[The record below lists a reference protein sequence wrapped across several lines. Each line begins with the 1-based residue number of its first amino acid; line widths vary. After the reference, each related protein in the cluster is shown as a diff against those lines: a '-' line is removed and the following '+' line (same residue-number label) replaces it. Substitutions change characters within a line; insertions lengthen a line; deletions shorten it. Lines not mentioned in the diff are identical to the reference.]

1 MTAQDGD
8 ASGPRYQLSH
18 EAPTIPADLP
28 SPIDYTPAQ
37 REFRAEVRDWLA
49 ANAPDEMRGVQVPR
63 APAPELEARLKRWAD
78 TLTEARYMCVAWP
91 EEYGGRGLTGVE
103 VSIMNEEFGR
113 ADVPRLTRGM
123 GESLVGPAVIGHA
136 TEEQKRRIL
145 PPIISGE
152 HDYCQGFSEPEAGS
166 DLASLRTT
174 GVVDGDELV
183 INGQKVW
190 TSGFWKA
197 NMIFLLCRTNPAAPK
212 HKGISYVL
220 ASVEDNGVE
229 FRPITRMTGKALFS
243 ETFFTDT
250 RAPLDNVIGGLDN
263 GWRVAMTTLGSER
276 GGSATTQHVAF
287 LRQFWQL
294 VDEVRKRGLIDDVRV
309 REQLAWAYSQVETI
323 RFTGLGLVA
332 DLAEGGT
339 GRGVGN
345 GSTSKIRWSEY
356 QRRMTEIAMDLLGP
370 DALVVGEDYELG
382 HWQEEFLVTRS
393 HTIWGGTAE
402 VQRNIV
408 AERVLGLPKDP
419 TPGGAR

>member
-1 MTAQDGD
+1 MST
-8 ASGPRYQLSH
+8 
-18 EAPTIPADLP
+18 
-28 SPIDYTPAQ
+28 PIDYTPGQLA
-37 REFRAEVRDWLA
+37 FRAEVRTWLT
-49 ANAPDEMRGVQVPR
+49 ANAPAEIRGVRVPR
-63 APAPELEARLKRWAD
+63 GPSDLDGLLAGWAK
-78 TLTEARYMCVAWP
+78 TLTEAGYMCVAWP
-91 EEYGGRGLTGVE
+91 REYGGRGLSGVE
-103 VSIMNEEFGR
+103 VSIMNEEFGL

-123 GESLVGPAVIGHA
+123 GESLVGPAIIAHG
-136 TEEQKRRIL
+136 TDEQRRRFL
-145 PPIISGE
+145 PPIISGD

-174 GVVDGDELV
+174 GVVDGGELV
-183 INGQKVW
+183 LTGQKVW

-197 NMIFLLCRTNPAAPK
+197 NMIFVLCRTNQEAPK

-220 ASVEDNGVE
+220 VPTERDGGPNGIE
-229 FRPITRMTGKALFS
+229 FRPITRITGKALFA
-243 ETFFTDT
+243 ETFLTGA

-294 VDEVRKRGLIDDVRV
+294 VDAVRERGLIDDVRV
-309 REQLAWAYSQVETI
+309 REQLAWAYAQVETI
-323 RFTGLGLVA
+323 RFAGLQLVA
-332 DLAEGGT
+332 DLAGGGT
-339 GRGVGN
+339 GRGLGN

-356 QRRMTEIAMDLLGP
+356 QRRLTEIAMDLLGP
-370 DALVVGEDYELG
+370 DALVVGEDYELS

-419 TPGGAR
+419 APGGAR

>member
-1 MTAQDGD
+1 MSTD
-8 ASGPRYQLSH
+8 A
-18 EAPTIPADLP
+18 

-37 REFRAEVRDWLA
+37 QEFRAEVREWLA
-49 ANAPDEMRGVQVPR
+49 ASAPNEIRGVQVPR
-63 APAPELEARLKRWAD
+63 APVPELEARLKRWAD
-78 TLTEARYMCVAWP
+78 TLTEAGYMCVAWP
-91 EEYGGRGLTGVE
+91 AEYGGRGLTGVE

-123 GESLVGPAVIGHA
+123 GESLVGPAVIAHA
-136 TEEQKRRIL
+136 TEEQKRRVL

-197 NMIFLLCRTNPAAPK
+197 NMIFLLCRTNPDVPK

-294 VDEVRKRGLIDDVRV
+294 VDEVRKRGLIDDVRI

-332 DLAEGGT
+332 DLASGGT
-339 GRGVGN
+339 GRGAGN

-419 TPGGAR
+419 APGGAR

>member
-1 MTAQDGD
+1 MTT
-8 ASGPRYQLSH
+8 PRATTRQ
-18 EAPTIPADLP
+18 TP

-37 REFRAEVRDWLA
+37 QEFRAEVRDWLA
-49 ANAPDEMRGVQVPR
+49 ATAPDEIRGVRVPR
-63 APAPELEARLKRWAD
+63 DPAPEVETRLRRWAD
-78 TLTEARYMCVAWP
+78 TLTEAGYMCVAWP
-91 EEYGGRGLTGVE
+91 AEYGGRGLSGVE
-103 VSIMNEEFGR
+103 VAIMNEEFGR

-123 GESLVGPAVIGHA
+123 GESLVGPAVIAHA
-136 TEEQKRRIL
+136 TEEQKRRVL

-197 NMIFLLCRTNPAAPK
+197 NMVFALVRTNPDAPK

-220 ASVEDNGVE
+220 VPVERDGGPNGIE

-243 ETFFTDT
+243 ETFFTGA

-294 VDEVRKRGLIDDVRV
+294 VDEVRKRGLIEDVRV

-332 DLAEGGT
+332 DLAAGGT
-339 GRGVGN
+339 GRGAGN

-419 TPGGAR
+419 APGGAK

>member
-1 MTAQDGD
+1 MDFRDTPQ
-8 ASGPRYQLSH
+8 
-18 EAPTIPADLP
+18 EA
-28 SPIDYTPAQ
+28 
-37 REFRAEVRDWLA
+37 EFRTELRSWIQANLPEGWAERPPEGGRGDFEWL
-49 ANAPDEMRGVQVPR
+49 R
-63 APAPELEARLKRWAD
+63 AWGRRMYEAGYVGLTWPA
-78 TLTEARYMCVAWP
+78 
-91 EEYGGRGLTGVE
+91 EYGGRGLSGVE
-103 VSIMNEEFGR
+103 VAIMNEEFGL
-113 ADVPRLTRGM
+113 AGVPRLTRGM
-123 GESLVGPAVIGHA
+123 GESLVGPAVITHA
-136 TEEQKRRIL
+136 TEEQKRRVL

-183 INGQKVW
+183 IDGQKVW

-197 NMIFLLCRTNPAAPK
+197 NMIFLLCRTNPDAPK

-229 FRPITRMTGKALFS
+229 FRPITRMTGKAHFA
-243 ETFFTDT
+243 ETFLTGT

-294 VDEVRKRGLIDDVRV
+294 VDEVRKRGLIGDVRV

-323 RFTGLGLVA
+323 RFAGLGLVA
-332 DLAEGGT
+332 DLAAGGT
-339 GRGVGN
+339 GRSAGN

-370 DALVVGEDYELG
+370 DALLVGDGYELD

-419 TPGGAR
+419 APGGAR